1 MAKFN
6 SFEEIKAWQKAYEMT
21 LEIYQ
26 ITASGDFCKDFGLKD
41 QIRRAS
47 VSVMANIAEGH
58 GRRTNSEFANFLN
71 QARGSAAEVQS
82 HLHIAVGLKYI
93 EKSQFEKLYD
103 SLAEISKMTLS
114 LAKYLRGTITAG
126 KPETPQRRNSETL

>member
-6 SFEEIKAWQKAYEMT
+6 SFEEIKAWQKAYDVT
-21 LEIYQ
+21 LSVYKA
-26 ITASGDFCKDFGLKD
+26 TSAGNFSKDFGLRD

-71 QARGSAAEVQS
+71 LARGSAAEVQS
-82 HLHIAVGLKYI
+82 HLHIAKGLNYI
-93 EKSQFEKLYD
+93 EPSVFEELYG
-103 SLAEISKMTLS
+103 SLTEISRMTLALS
-114 LAKYLRGTITAG
+114 KYLRD
-126 KPETPQRRNSETL
+126 ERN